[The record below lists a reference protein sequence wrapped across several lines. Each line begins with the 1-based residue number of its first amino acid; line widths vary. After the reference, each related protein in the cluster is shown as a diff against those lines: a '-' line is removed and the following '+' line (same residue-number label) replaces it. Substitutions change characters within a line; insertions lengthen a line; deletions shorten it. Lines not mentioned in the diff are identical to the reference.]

1 MKLFFFSLLIPLFLN
16 ASCCSS
22 LPGRYQSPKGMVW
35 IPAGKFMMGSDSIET
50 KKDERPPH
58 SVSVNGFWIDE
69 TAVTNAQFEEFVK
82 ATGYVTVAEKAPTLE
97 EIMSQVPPGTPPPP
111 KESLV
116 PASLVFNQPKHPVPL
131 NNHYIW
137 WDWVAGADW
146 RHPQGPDSSIKGKE
160 DHPVVQVSWYDAVA
174 YAEWAGKRLPTE
186 AEWEYAACSGKDT
199 IKYTW
204 GDEEFDEEKP
214 QANLWQGEFPNNN
227 TQKNF
232 GTTAVKTFP
241 ANEYGVYDMAGNV
254 WECMGMVL

>member
-1 MKLFFFSLLIPLFLN
+1 
-16 ASCCSS
+16 
-22 LPGRYQSPKGMVW
+22 MVW